1 MVFAAIFAIN
11 SSIHSFLVVN
21 YAKSD
26 KVAVSV
32 GFYYMSNAMGRLM
45 GTIGSGILYTYVG
58 NYIGPLAGN
67 DAVAG
72 MAACFL
78 AGTISSFLAVIITQ
92 RIEDN
97 AAGLKC
103 GSCLTIVSAVEEDI
117 SELPDAATDATN
129 GGERIDD
136 SEVQHSAKRS
146 ETQPTEHM
154 LDSSD
159 DLSEELWA

>member
-1 MVFAAIFAIN
+1 M
-11 SSIHSFLVVN
+11 VN
-21 YAKSD
+21 YAKAD

-58 NYIGPLAGN
+58 DNIGPLAGN

-78 AGTISSFLAVIITQ
+78 AGTICSFIAVIVTQ

-103 GSCLTIVSAVEEDI
+103 GPCLTIVQAENADIAADNEQVEEAPTVV
-117 SELPDAATDATN
+117 SERNDNNGDTEAQYAKGTRATDHTTA
-129 GGERIDD
+129 I
-136 SEVQHSAKRS
+136 
-146 ETQPTEHM
+146 
-154 LDSSD
+154 
-159 DLSEELWA
+159 DLSEDDVEEMWA

>member
-1 MVFAAIFAIN
+1 MN

-32 GFYYMSNAMGRLM
+32 GFYYMSNAAGRLM
-45 GTIGSGILYTYVG
+45 GTIGSGVLYTYVG
-58 NYIGPLAGN
+58 EYLGPLAGN

-78 AGTISSFLAVIITQ
+78 AGTICSFVAAVVTQ
-92 RIEDN
+92 RIDDN

-103 GSCLTIVSAVEEDI
+103 GSCLTIVQAAEVDI
-117 SELPDAATDATN
+117 SELPAAAASAELNDDTDN
-129 GGERIDD
+129 KKSG
-136 SEVQHSAKRS
+136 
-146 ETQPTEHM
+146 TQPTEHYTES
-154 LDSSD
+154 DSI
-159 DLSEELWA
+159 EEQGGEMWT

>member
-1 MVFAAIFAIN
+1 
-11 SSIHSFLVVN
+11 VVN

-58 NYIGPLAGN
+58 EYMGPLAGN

-78 AGTISSFLAVIITQ
+78 AGTVCSFIAVVVTQ

-97 AAGLKC
+97 TAGLKC
-103 GSCLTIVSAVEEDI
+103 GSCFTIVQAENVDI
-117 SELPDAATDATN
+117 SELPAVPDAPTDVS
-129 GGERIDD
+129 ERIDGALY
-136 SEVQHSAKRS
+136 AKEGEMR
-146 ETQPTEHM
+146 PTEHTVM
-154 LDSSD
+154 DSS
-159 DLSEELWA
+159 LEAEEELWA